1 MSGRRQ
7 GPADRGPD
15 HLEGPERGRRPLQG
29 RDHHRSRRRQGLQVG
44 AVAPGRYPESAWLP
58 RLVLPD
64 ADVAE
69 GELTLESSPSTASRL
84 WRGAARLAGLGA
96 VGVGIAGLTAWRAP
110 ALYYAT
116 LGRPRTPRV

>member
-1 MSGRRQ
+1 MPGRRQ

-44 AVAPGRYPESAWLP
+44 AVARGRYPESAWLP

-84 WRGAARLAGLGA
+84 WRGAGRPA
-96 VGVGIAGLTAWRAP
+96 VLRGVGISPPGPRAWS
-110 ALYYAT
+110 
-116 LGRPRTPRV
+116 VV